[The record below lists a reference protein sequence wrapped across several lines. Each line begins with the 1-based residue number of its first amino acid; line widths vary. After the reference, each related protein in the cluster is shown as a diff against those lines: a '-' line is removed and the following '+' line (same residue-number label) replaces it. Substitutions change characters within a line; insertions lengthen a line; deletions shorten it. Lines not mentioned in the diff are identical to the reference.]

1 MLAKLKSF
9 GLTGLSG
16 YPVSVEVDIHGG
28 IPGFEIVGLA
38 DTAVKESKSR
48 VKLAIKNSGFN
59 YPIGKIVVNLA
70 PADTKKEGSIFDLA
84 IAIGILAVVKEIT
97 LSEAKKYLYIG
108 ELSLDGQLRKVNGL
122 LPTLISAREQGY
134 DNVIIPQENVP
145 EAQFVAGMNVYP
157 AESLRA
163 VVEHLT
169 GEKPIEKLVTRDWAP
184 NDLQDSPNDMKYIK
198 GQFFARRAMEIA
210 VAGGHNILMIG
221 SPGSGKTMLAKA
233 VPTIMPDLTFAE
245 ALEVAK
251 IFSVAGELNDFVFS
265 RPFRAPHHSASL
277 VSLTGGGSKAKPGEM
292 SMAHNGVLFL
302 DELPEYPRNVLET
315 LRQPLED
322 KVITVARAAMTVTY
336 PANFMLVASMN
347 PCPCG
352 NYGSQVKECTC
363 TLPQIQKYLARLS
376 GPLLDRIDINIEVDN
391 IDYKDLQSDELSESS
406 AEVKKRVD
414 AARRIQSERFK
425 DEGIYCNAQMGASQ
439 IKKYCKTDE
448 KSQRLLESCFLKL
461 KLSARAYNR
470 ILKVARTIADL
481 SGEENI
487 SSMHVA
493 EAIQYR
499 SNDILKV

>member
-1 MLAKLKSF
+1 MLAKINSF
-9 GLTGLSG
+9 GLTGLNG

-28 IPGFEIVGLA
+28 IPGFDIVGLA

-70 PADTKKEGSIFDLA
+70 PADTKKEGSVFDLA
-84 IAIGILAVVKEIT
+84 IAIGVLAAIKEIS
-97 LSEAKKYLYIG
+97 LSSVKKYLYVG
-108 ELSLDGQLRKVNGL
+108 ELSLDGQVRKVSGL
-122 LPTLISAREQGY
+122 LPTLISAKEQGY
-134 DNVIIPQENVP
+134 DNVVIPKENAA
-145 EAQFVAGMNVYP
+145 EAQYVDGMNIYP

-169 GEKPIEKLVTRDWAP
+169 GEKPIEKLLTRTWAP
-184 NDLQDSPNDMKYIK
+184 DSAKNSLNDMKYIK

-221 SPGSGKTMLAKA
+221 APGTGKTMLAKA
-233 VPTIMPDLTFAE
+233 VPTIMPDMTFAE
-245 ALEVAK
+245 ALEVSK

-265 RPFRAPHHSASL
+265 RPFRSPHHSASL

-363 TLPQIQKYLARLS
+363 TLPQIQKYLSRLS
-376 GPLLDRIDINIEVDN
+376 GPLLDRIDINIEVD
-391 IDYKDLQSDELSESS
+391 DLQYRDLQSDELSESS
-406 AEVKKRVD
+406 ADVKSRVD
-414 AARRIQSERFK
+414 AARKIQSERFK
-425 DEGIYCNAQMGASQ
+425 GEGIFCNAQMSAWQ
-439 IKKYCKTDE
+439 IREYCKIDE
-448 KSQRLLESCFLKL
+448 KSRQLLESCFVKL

-481 SGEENI
+481 NGEENI
-487 SSMHVA
+487 SSLHIA
-493 EAIQYR
+493 ESIQYR

>member
-84 IAIGILAVVKEIT
+84 IAIGILAVVKEVT

-134 DNVIIPQENVP
+134 DNVIISQENVP

-233 VPTIMPDLTFAE
+233 VPTIMPDMTFAE

-302 DELPEYPRNVLET
+302 DELPEFDRRVLET
-315 LRQPLED
+315 LRQPLENGE
-322 KVITVARAAMTVTY
+322 ITISRASGSVNYPCEVMMVAA
-336 PANFMLVASMN
+336 MN

-352 NYGSQVKECTC
+352 
-363 TLPQIQKYLARLS
+363 
-376 GPLLDRIDINIEVDN
+376 
-391 IDYKDLQSDELSESS
+391 
-406 AEVKKRVD
+406 
-414 AARRIQSERFK
+414 
-425 DEGIYCNAQMGASQ
+425 
-439 IKKYCKTDE
+439 
-448 KSQRLLESCFLKL
+448 
-461 KLSARAYNR
+461 
-470 ILKVARTIADL
+470 
-481 SGEENI
+481 
-487 SSMHVA
+487 
-493 EAIQYR
+493 
-499 SNDILKV
+499 